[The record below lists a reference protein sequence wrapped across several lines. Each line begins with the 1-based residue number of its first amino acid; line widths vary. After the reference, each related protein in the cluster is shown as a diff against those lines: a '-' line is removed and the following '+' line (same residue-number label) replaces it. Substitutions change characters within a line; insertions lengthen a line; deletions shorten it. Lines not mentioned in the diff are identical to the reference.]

1 MGGNRQAQPSPTP
14 AAPEAENAITYE
26 GQRVASVELAGR
38 PDLNLRAMKPLVAQ
52 PINAPYTQQK
62 IDQTVAALKKS
73 GQFQDVDV
81 QVTPEAN
88 GLRVL
93 FILRPAYY
101 FGMFQFPDISHFS
114 YSRLLQAANS
124 PRQEPYSAG
133 RVEEAESNL
142 LEFLHQSGY
151 FMATVEPELQTD
163 SKLEIVNVLFH
174 INLKRHAKFGDV
186 IIQGTPAAEAQKLK
200 SSLRSIRARI
210 HGAYLKPGRSYS
222 HRRVQSATQFLQ
234 SQLGKQH
241 HLAARVNLLSTVYNP
256 RSNRAD
262 LTFQIREGPLINV
275 KIEGA
280 HIWGRTEKKL
290 IPIFQE
296 NTVDRDLVH
305 EGEQNLTSYFQS
317 KGFFDV
323 KVASQIE
330 RHGDDRTILYQIAKG

>member
-1 MGGNRQAQPSPTP
+1 MCLLLQRVCCWRRQVVLPLEPWEEIGRPSLLRRQPRPRP
-14 AAPEAENAITYE
+14 KCDYFE

-38 PDLNLRAMKPLVAQ
+38 PDLNLRAMKPLIAQ

-151 FMATVEPELQTD
+151 FMATVEPELQTN

-174 INLKRHAKFGDV
+174 INLS
-186 IIQGTPAAEAQKLK
+186 GTPGSAR
-200 SSLRSIRARI
+200 SLSR
-210 HGAYLKPGRSYS
+210 GR
-222 HRRVQSATQFLQ
+222 RQ
-234 SQLGKQH
+234 
-241 HLAARVNLLSTVYNP
+241 P
-256 RSNRAD
+256 RPRN
-262 LTFQIREGPLINV
+262 
-275 KIEGA
+275 
-280 HIWGRTEKKL
+280 
-290 IPIFQE
+290 
-296 NTVDRDLVH
+296 
-305 EGEQNLTSYFQS
+305 
-317 KGFFDV
+317 
-323 KVASQIE
+323 
-330 RHGDDRTILYQIAKG
+330 